1 MAAMNKYPYEQRV
14 KTYLEAIHT
23 FGEEYQEEVAVEEMA
38 ELTKEI
44 CKNWRGKD
52 NRAAIAEEIAD
63 VTIMLEQ
70 LRIIFERCGARL
82 YGCENRK
89 AAHAD
94 SGTLVPSSVNRYNC
108 LGEEGG

>member
-23 FGEEYQEEVAVEEMA
+23 FGEEYQEEVAVEEMS
-38 ELTKEI
+38 ELIKEI

-63 VTIMLEQ
+63 VRIMLDQMCILHDCED
-70 LRIIFERCGARL
+70 LAKRYRSEKLLRL
-82 YGCENRK
+82 YERVKEAREKN
-89 AAHAD
+89 
-94 SGTLVPSSVNRYNC
+94 
-108 LGEEGG
+108 GGSPNDDNS

>member
-70 LRIIFERCGARL
+70 LRIIF
-82 YGCENRK
+82 K
-89 AAHAD
+89 ADEVVDLHVDMKIRRAAEK
-94 SGTLVPSSVNRYNC
+94 
-108 LGEEGG
+108 LGLKIAGGE

>member
-1 MAAMNKYPYEQRV
+1 MAVMNKYPYEQRA
-14 KTYLEAIHT
+14 KTYQEAINT
-23 FGEEYQEEVAVEEMA
+23 FGPENQEEVAVEEMA

-70 LRIIFERCGARL
+70 LRIIFDVNNAVCDYMDAKIERLHMRIQEHL
-82 YGCENRK
+82 YR
-89 AAHAD
+89 AQ
-94 SGTLVPSSVNRYNC
+94 
-108 LGEEGG
+108 

>member
-23 FGEEYQEEVAVEEMA
+23 FGEENQEEVAIEEMA

-44 CKNWRGKD
+44 CKYWRGRD

-70 LRIIFERCGARL
+70 LRIIYGVNDAVRDFMDAKIERLHMRIQEHL
-82 YGCENRK
+82 YR
-89 AAHAD
+89 AQ
-94 SGTLVPSSVNRYNC
+94 
-108 LGEEGG
+108 

>member
-14 KTYLEAIHT
+14 KTYQEAINT
-23 FGEEYQEEVAVEEMA
+23 FGPEKQEEVAVEEMA

-70 LRIIFERCGARL
+70 LRIMFELNESVSL
-82 YGCENRK
+82 YMDMKIRRAAENLETGRK
-89 AAHAD
+89 
-94 SGTLVPSSVNRYNC
+94 GY
-108 LGEEGG
+108 GEV